1 MKRTFLFL
9 LLFTGLMLEFA
20 LAEEQNTL
28 QTFPPSSPRVR
39 LHKDLA
45 YLPDGHERQKLD
57 LYVPENSGGL
67 MPVIIWI
74 HGGGWMGGS
83 KSHCPPLPWTR
94 RGYVVA
100 SIDYRLSQD
109 AKFPAQIEDCKAAV
123 RWLRIHAKEYMID
136 PDRIAA
142 WGGSAGGHLAS
153 LLGTAG
159 EVSEWDKGLPCVSSR
174 VQAVIDWYGRADLTR
189 VSTDPTWANSPSALL
204 LGGCGKNVT
213 ELAKKASP
221 ILHVSKDDP
230 PFLIMH
236 GTMDTLVPFR
246 QSQAFEG
253 ALEEAGVESHLV
265 VLEGAGHGGQE
276 FLSCEKVKRIDAFL
290 EKHLAPK
297 KTADAQ

>member
-1 MKRTFLFL
+1 MKRALVFL
-9 LLFTGLMLEFA
+9 LFGIFIFDIAPAKGQE
-20 LAEEQNTL
+20 TL
-28 QTFPPSSPRVR
+28 QSSAPYSPRVR

-45 YLPDGHERQKLD
+45 YLPNGHERQKLD
-57 LYVPENSGGL
+57 LYVPESRDEL
-67 MPVIIWI
+67 MPLIVWI

-83 KSHCPPLPWTR
+83 KTRCPPLPWTKK
-94 RGYVVA
+94 GYVVA

-109 AKFPAQIEDCKAAV
+109 ARFPAQIEDCKAAV
-123 RWLRIHAKEYMID
+123 RWLRVHAIEYRID
-136 PDRIAA
+136 PDRVVA

-159 EVSEWDKGLPCVSSR
+159 DVCEWDKGLPSVSSR

-189 VSTDPTWANSPSALL
+189 VSTDPTWANSPSAML
-204 LGGCGKNVT
+204 LGGCGKKVA
-213 ELAKKASP
+213 ELAKRASP

-246 QSQAFEG
+246 QSQAFVG

-265 VLEGAGHGGQE
+265 ALEGAGHGGEE
-276 FLSCEKVKRIDAFL
+276 FLSSEKVKIIDALL
-290 EKHLAPK
+290 EKHLTPK
-297 KTADAQ
+297 KTADDR